1 MCCLAT
7 MRVHATSLMHARQR
21 QDGPEMSRPRKPPG
35 PGVIHEHLTKDPILE
50 SRHLQ
55 RCPGRG
61 CTPPLHPSPRVQ
73 TRAIHCVVGCGRVTG
88 ALVVWCVEP
97 SELVSVCAV
106 LCVVKFGSVA
116 FADEYSGTLNSVEE
130 FRYLLT
136 LRPLTSCA
144 CRLITCLRSTIGL
157 TPRACRDGGRPGAV
171 SYRNIKIK
179 ATFLW
184 LLYAEQQRRER
195 TDTVCWSSRV
205 PPGPRNGARKHGCA
219 GFPSQLCW
227 CVLTPPSSLASA
239 VVPLR

>member
-1 MCCLAT
+1 MLSRHYAGSCNFSHACKAASRRTRNVSTKETAWAWGDPRTSYQGPNIGVTAPPALSWPRLHPA
-7 MRVHATSLMHARQR
+7 ATSFAQ
-21 QDGPEMSRPRKPPG
+21 
-35 PGVIHEHLTKDPILE
+35 
-50 SRHLQ
+50 
-55 RCPGRG
+55 
-61 CTPPLHPSPRVQ
+61 SPDSGHSLCCGLWTCDWGACGMVC
-73 TRAIHCVVGCGRVTG
+73 RAERTC
-88 ALVVWCVEP
+88 L
-97 SELVSVCAV
+97 VCAV

-136 LRPLTSCA
+136 LRPRTSCA